1 MKLVKKLVS
10 AVAVLILVLTAV
22 PKNAYAATDVIDFE
36 DGNIPAG
43 IQMATLDD
51 GTADGD
57 PAILSV
63 VDFGGSKMLKIDSQ
77 ANGTPKVKFMVVDLV
92 GEENFKNVVTIEYD
106 MIIEK
111 PGDVMTTWNGGTVGA
126 TPTGPSGWA
135 NGTEWTL
142 QDDTKNVSDLTH
154 LSHTLDKPFQFTDAT
169 KAFFMYMNWA
179 NNGTDIYL
187 DNIKFLDASGNAV
200 ALLAAAPAEAAPAEE
215 AAATDSAAA
224 PKTGEAN
231 YTLFFGLGAA
241 AMLTGAV
248 VIKKRRSVEA

>member
-1 MKLVKKLVS
+1 
-10 AVAVLILVLTAV
+10 
-22 PKNAYAATDVIDFE
+22 
-36 DGNIPAG
+36 
-43 IQMATLDD
+43 MATLDD

-57 PAILSV
+57 PALLSV
-63 VDFGGSKMLKIDSQ
+63 VDFSGSKMLKIDSQ

-142 QDDTKNVSDLTH
+142 QDDTKNISDVTH
-154 LSHTLDKPFQFTDAT
+154 LTHTLDTAFQFTDAT

-187 DNIKFLDASGNAV
+187 DNIKLLDASGNAV
-200 ALLAAAPAEAAPAEE
+200 ALATAASAEVAAPTEE
-215 AAATDSAAA
+215 ATTDSAAV
-224 PKTGEAN
+224 PKTGTTN
-231 YTLFFGLGAA
+231 YTVIFALGAV
-241 AMLTGAV
+241 AMFTGAV
-248 VIKKRRSVEA
+248 VMKKRRSVEA